1 MKPSMRYLLD
11 NFEDEVASL
20 LMMAIT
26 VILILQICTR
36 YFLRDPLS
44 WTEEVSRHL
53 FVWLVFFGASGAIR
67 DRSHV
72 AVDLV
77 NASLPPRI
85 RLIVMLGSNI
95 FVLFFLGNVLYWGS
109 KAVNRMWS
117 LSTTTLEIP
126 FGLVYMVFP
135 VTASLMIVRTF
146 AQMREDLMAGGNIE
160 RSSTGGM
167 G

>member
-1 MKPSMRYLLD
+1 
-11 NFEDEVASL
+11 
-20 LMMAIT
+20 
-26 VILILQICTR
+26 
-36 YFLRDPLS
+36 
-44 WTEEVSRHL
+44 
-53 FVWLVFFGASGAIR
+53 
-67 DRSHV
+67 
-72 AVDLV
+72 VDLV

-146 AQMREDLMAGGNIE
+146 AQMREDLIAGGNIE